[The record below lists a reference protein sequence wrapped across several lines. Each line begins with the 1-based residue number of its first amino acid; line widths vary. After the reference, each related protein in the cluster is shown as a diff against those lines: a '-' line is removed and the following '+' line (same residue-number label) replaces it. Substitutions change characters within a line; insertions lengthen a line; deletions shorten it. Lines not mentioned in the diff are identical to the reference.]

1 MTGVEWNR
9 HLVPRDRFDHNLKA
23 AFMFFSL
30 DGPDGAGKTT
40 QLHRFADWLSSQGHE
55 VLTCRDPGDT
65 WLGERLRQIL
75 LDPASGPICGR
86 GEMLLYMAARAQLVE
101 EVIRPALARGQT
113 VVSDRYLLAN
123 VVYQG
128 WAGGLDVDTLWEVG
142 RVATG
147 GLLPDLTI
155 VLDVPLAAASQRLQR
170 SLDRM
175 EARGPEYQQRVR
187 DGFLAEARRR
197 PDQIAIVDATGSED
211 AVAAR
216 VQQAV
221 TAYVVPGPTRGGL
234 EPPLPP

>member
-1 MTGVEWNR
+1 
-9 HLVPRDRFDHNLKA
+9 
-23 AFMFFSL
+23 MFFSL

-40 QLHRFADWLSSQGHE
+40 QLRRFVEWLAGQGHD
-55 VLTCRDPGDT
+55 VLVCRDPGDT

-75 LDPASGPICGR
+75 LDPASGPIGGR
-86 GEMLLYMAARAQLVE
+86 SEMLLYMAARAQLVE

-147 GLLPDLTI
+147 GLQPDLTL
-155 VLDVPLAAASQRLQR
+155 VLDVPVAASTQRMQR

-175 EARGPEYQQRVR
+175 EARGPDFHQRVR
-187 DGFLAEARRR
+187 DGFLAEARRW
-197 PDQIAIVDATGSED
+197 PDRIAVVDATEPEERVAEQIQLAAA
-211 AVAAR
+211 AVL
-216 VQQAV
+216 
-221 TAYVVPGPTRGGL
+221 TA
-234 EPPLPP
+234 